1 MHRVARGIG
10 TVGKELSRGG
20 PSVQSRMKEAGFG
33 EVYRHWGI
41 ERWSRPGYEIAR
53 LLGLSKTSEWQKK
66 TVQQEARN
74 LDQKAESSRMSKIV
88 EEEVRGKIEE
98 LRKDPKMAQMWL
110 DKIERNLLAN
120 NRFAGGRHIS
130 EKDVA
135 KVIQGTTGIP
145 NDVKHFLRA
154 SFAGL
159 EQYQEK
165 VGDRGTTQEE
175 WARKSRELTER
186 GVLKERDIGATDK
199 SLGAVSFAQ
208 EGETQKPIPKS
219 RWNISALTGWGRRTG
234 DEQNSNNK

>member
-1 MHRVARGIG
+1 MHRVMRGIG
-10 TVGKELSRGG
+10 TVGKTLGNKGS
-20 PSVQSRMKEAGFG
+20 SVEQRMREAGFG
-33 EVYRHWGI
+33 KVFRNYGVQ
-41 ERWSRPGYEIAR
+41 RWSRPGQEIAR

-74 LDQKAESSRMSKIV
+74 LDQKAESSKMSKIV

-98 LRKDPKMAQMWL
+98 LRKDPKMAQMWM

-120 NRFAGGRHIS
+120 NRFSGGKHVS
-130 EKDVA
+130 KEDVA
-135 KVIQGTTGIP
+135 KVILGTAGIP

-175 WARKSRELTER
+175 WARKSKELAEKR
-186 GVLKERDIGATDK
+186 VLQERDVEATDR
-199 SLGAVSFAQ
+199 SLGASTFAQ
-208 EGETQKPIPKS
+208 EGEAQKPIPKS
-219 RWNISALTGWGRRTG
+219 RWNVSALTRWRKRPNNDT
-234 DEQNSNNK
+234 NTNNK